1 MENQRNVTI
10 IFNPHLSDKSPHKDE
25 SRPLPVCVTVSFT
38 NLPTNLSG
46 ETLMRTFAG
55 HLQRSWESAVS
66 ETRNGKRSGISP
78 DNVSAVA
85 AALRTGHIRVW
96 WRSIRY
102 LLTIGYDSRFHFVR
116 RKL

>member
-66 ETRNGKRSGISP
+66 ETRSGKRSGISP

-85 AALRTGHIRVW
+85 AALVTSEYGGE
-96 WRSIRY
+96 
-102 LLTIGYDSRFHFVR
+102 TFVIFSPSVMT
-116 RKL
+116 LDFTL

>member
-25 SRPLPVCVTVSFT
+25 IRPLPVCVTVSFT

-55 HLQRSWESAVS
+55 HLQRSWEEAESAAESVRIMCPQLLPHWS
-66 ETRNGKRSGISP
+66 HQSM
-78 DNVSAVA
+78 VA
-85 AALRTGHIRVW
+85 KHSLSSHHR
-96 WRSIRY
+96 
-102 LLTIGYDSRFHFVR
+102 L
-116 RKL
+116 

>member
-10 IFNPHLSDKSPHKDE
+10 IFNPHLSDKRPRKDE

-38 NLPTNLSG
+38 NLPTDLSG

-66 ETRNGKRSGISP
+66 ETRSGKRSGISP

-85 AALRTGHIRVW
+85 AALVTSEYG
-96 WRSIRY
+96 
-102 LLTIGYDSRFHFVR
+102 GEAFVIFSPSVMT
-116 RKL
+116 LDFTL